1 MLRLLGTLVPG
12 PARKSSLP
20 SPYES
25 TGWALACS
33 SRYSGGS
40 SPHHHLG
47 SAGMVIWHWCEGIR
61 RASMSTLDSACLC
74 TTTLS
79 PRGGREATT
88 CCFSEAA
95 TLMAAFFI
103 RLASSSPA
111 CRKFRCGFRSG
122 CTHV

>member
-33 SRYSGGS
+33 SRYSGSS

-47 SAGMVIWHWCEGIR
+47 S
-61 RASMSTLDSACLC
+61 
-74 TTTLS
+74 
-79 PRGGREATT
+79 GRDGH
-88 CCFSEAA
+88 
-95 TLMAAFFI
+95 L
-103 RLASSSPA
+103 
-111 CRKFRCGFRSG
+111 
-122 CTHV
+122 